1 MKKTRNVAALI
12 IMGVTMF
19 LLGGLSSTKG
29 IVLDEVKKDIG
40 LDLNQFGLVVFIFQW
55 GFTIASVVIGY
66 FVDKK
71 GVKLMTIIGSIIM
84 GAGLFGTG
92 SAQTILFFL
101 GFYMIVGFGLGA
113 LTVSSNAIV
122 PAVYPEKQGLMFNLT
137 MGVYGLGMF
146 ATPLLLRWMFSA
158 DVSWRYFYIGT
169 AVLLVGLIL
178 FILTINLPE
187 GKAEK
192 ANLSAFKDMLKNAQ
206 FVFVMFILVFYVS
219 AEVSFLNFFPSYL
232 KSLDLN
238 GASAVEKGKL
248 VTLILS
254 VFSLLFT
261 VGRLGGGWAAEKLG
275 EKKTI
280 LIFSSLAVI
289 TVLVSKFYA
298 GQWVYLFAAAGL
310 FFSVLFPTATAIGTK
325 LSKTG
330 GSALGL
336 VYVASGIGG
345 AFAGWIVGAVSE
357 KFGPAFG
364 FNLPILFLGI
374 LLIFS
379 FFIKDIPDDEAK
391 TTNAQPD
398 KRTVS
403 RQDKSVDEPV

>member
-1 MKKTRNVAALI
+1 MKKSRNMTALI
-12 IMGVTMF
+12 IMGFTMF

-55 GFTIASVVIGY
+55 GFTIASVIIGY
-66 FVDKK
+66 LVDKK
-71 GVKLMTIIGSIIM
+71 GLKLMTIIGAVIM

-92 SAQTILFFL
+92 SAQTIMFFL

-113 LTVSSNAIV
+113 MTVASNAIV
-122 PAVYPEKQGLMFNLT
+122 PAVYPDKQGLMFNIT

-146 ATPLLLRWMFSA
+146 ATPLILRWMFSSA
-158 DVSWRYFYIGT
+158 ISWRVFYIGI
-169 AVLLVGLIL
+169 AVLLVA
-178 FILTINLPE
+178 FIVFVLSVKLPD
-187 GKAEK
+187 GKADR
-192 ANLSAFKDMLKNAQ
+192 ASLSAFKEMLKNAQ
-206 FVFVMFILVFYVS
+206 FVFIMFILIFYVS

-238 GASAVEKGKL
+238 GAANVEKGKL
-248 VTLILS
+248 VTTILS

-261 VGRLGGGWAAEKLG
+261 VGRLGGGWIAEKLG

-280 LIFSSLAVI
+280 LIFAFLAVI
-289 TVLVSKFYA
+289 TVLISKFYA
-298 GQWVYLFAAAGL
+298 DQWVYLFAASGL

-325 LSKTG
+325 LSETG

-345 AFAGWIVGAVSE
+345 AFAGWLVGAVSE
-357 KFGPAFG
+357 KFGSAAG
-364 FNLPILFLGI
+364 FNLPILFLSI
-374 LLIFS
+374 LLVFS
-379 FFIKDIPDDEAK
+379 FFVKDVPDDQAK
-391 TTNAQPD
+391 TTNA
-398 KRTVS
+398 
-403 RQDKSVDEPV
+403 